1 MPHWGVA
8 LALGANI
15 NRDIDPERG
24 RLAYEAI
31 QRAQRLAARAPE
43 AERAYVAALAR
54 RYSNDP
60 NGDPK
65 RLATQYAEAMAALVK
80 TYPGDLDAATLYAES
95 LMNLRPWQLWTL
107 DGSPQEGT
115 LAIVETLET
124 VLQKNPNHLGA
135 NHYYIHATEA
145 SLSPDRALGSAQKLE
160 TLAPAAGH
168 LVHMPAHVYMRT
180 GNYTAAVTANARG
193 ADADRRAMT
202 EGRASGHYAAMY
214 YNHNLDFLA
223 AAAMMSGQF
232 AEAAKAA
239 DEVVTNVTPML
250 AAMPMLEP
258 IGARKQWVLLR
269 FARWADVL
277 QLPAPAAAAPVLTT
291 LHHFARGVAHAALG
305 AVPEAERERSL
316 YAETKR
322 TIPADAPWLFNSAA
336 RMLAVTGWRQAVAAE
351 DALNY
356 DEPPDWY
363 YPTRESLGAALL
375 KAQRLD
381 DAERVFREDLERNP
395 NNPRSLFGLWQT
407 LRVTDPRGAAT
418 LVMQRRFQQAWQNA
432 DVPLSLTDF

>member
-1 MPHWGVA
+1 
-8 LALGANI
+8 
-15 NRDIDPERG
+15 
-24 RLAYEAI
+24 
-31 QRAQRLAARAPE
+31 
-43 AERAYVAALAR
+43 
-54 RYSNDP
+54 
-60 NGDPK
+60 
-65 RLATQYAEAMAALVK
+65 
-80 TYPGDLDAATLYAES
+80 
-95 LMNLRPWQLWTL
+95 
-107 DGSPQEGT
+107 
-115 LAIVETLET
+115 
-124 VLQKNPNHLGA
+124 
-135 NHYYIHATEA
+135 
-145 SLSPDRALGSAQKLE
+145 
-160 TLAPAAGH
+160 
-168 LVHMPAHVYMRT
+168 
-180 GNYTAAVTANARG
+180 
-193 ADADRRAMT
+193 MT

-336 RMLAVTGWRQAVAAE
+336 RMLAVTDAVLEARIAAARGDTDAAIAGWRQAVAAE